1 MVNSTATLQMNTLDG
16 DVVNV
21 RLTVTPNDF
30 FAEVIDTANGLVQ
43 EIGYYLIV
51 NGQPLSAPPYIKSYG
66 TLLSDKGRVL
76 N

>member
-1 MVNSTATLQMNTLDG
+1 LTLMSNT
-16 DVVNV
+16 
-21 RLTVTPNDF
+21 F

>member
-1 MVNSTATLQMNTLDG
+1 MVNSTATLQMNTLNS

-21 RLTVTPNDF
+21 RLTLMSNNF
-30 FAEVIDTANGLVQ
+30 FPEVIDTANGLVK
-43 EIGYYLIV
+43 EIGYYRIV